1 MNLLIGHDN
10 TVADWV
16 GQRIHKPFHPP
27 FAAIG
32 AVDQQGHLR
41 GGFVFTGYNG
51 ATVELSLAGAGV
63 ANRGLWRAV
72 LAYAFEQ
79 LGCSRLQI
87 HTERDNLTVRHLA
100 PRLGFTF
107 EGKARNFYGQGRDAL
122 QYSLVSQDLP
132 DFRRRWRL

>member
-1 MNLLIGHDN
+1 MNLLLGHDK
-10 TVADWV
+10 TVAEWV
-16 GQRIHKPFHPP
+16 GSRIHKPFHPP
-27 FAAIG
+27 FSAIG
-32 AVDQQGHLR
+32 AVDATGRLQ

-51 ATVELSLAGAGV
+51 STVELSLAGRTD
-63 ANRGLWRAV
+63 RGLWRAM

-122 QYSLVSQDLP
+122 QYSLISDDLQA
-132 DFRRRWRL
+132 FRARWRL